1 MSDATPVPVVA
12 ERPAPYVRERVPLR
26 ALLRPLSAS
35 VGLGLLLAAFLY
47 FLQPKFFGLR
57 VFGHGALIGL
67 LIFFACFAAEWLLES
82 WLARR
87 SRGARLIG
95 RGLMY
100 FVAANVGW
108 FSATWIARE
117 LALVHPKVFSA
128 GAKLVLINGIL
139 AVPLAFAFY
148 GYGVLKER
156 LQQSAIRLKEA
167 EFAEKELELARAI
180 QKRLLPAPELEEP
193 AFRLAARNGP
203 ARWVAGDFYDVF
215 RLADGGL
222 GIAVA
227 DVVGKGMGAS
237 LIMASVKAV
246 LPFVAAAVPA
256 SEALRRLNAK
266 LSGELAPRE
275 FVALTFA
282 RYDPATGEVE
292 LSNAG
297 LPDPY
302 LISPG
307 KPPSALSVPGP
318 RFPLGAR
325 PSTAYESLRLT
336 LAAGDRIL
344 FLTDGMPEAPDPR
357 GEPLGYEAFAA
368 MLPPLSSGEPGGGLD
383 GLFARVQSATQ
394 ETREDDWTALL
405 LEHRRNP

>member
-1 MSDATPVPVVA
+1 MSEAAAEPTVA
-12 ERPAPYVRERVPLR
+12 NPPIRYVRERVPLR
-26 ALLRPLSAS
+26 ALVRPASAS
-35 VGLGLLLAAFLY
+35 VGLGLLMAAFLY
-47 FLQPKFFGLR
+47 FLQPNFFRLR

-67 LIFFACFAAEWLLES
+67 IIFFACFGAEWLLEP
-82 WLARR
+82 WLERR

-117 LALVHPKVFSA
+117 LGLVHPKVFSA

-148 GYGVLKER
+148 GYGALKER
-156 LQQSAIRLKEA
+156 LQKSAIRLKEA
-167 EFAEKELELARAI
+167 EFAEKELELARSI

-193 AFRLAARNGP
+193 GFRLAARNGP

-215 RLADGGL
+215 RLADGRL

-246 LPFVAAAVPA
+246 LPFVASGVGAA
-256 SEALRRLNAK
+256 EALRRLNAK
-266 LSGELAPRE
+266 LATELAPRE

-282 RYDPATGEVE
+282 RYEPSSGQIEIA
-292 LSNAG
+292 NAG

-302 LISPG
+302 LISSG
-307 KPPSALSVPGP
+307 APPRALSVPGA

-325 PSTAYESLRLT
+325 ATTSYEELSFRL
-336 LAAGDRIL
+336 APGDRVL

-357 GEPLGYEAFAA
+357 GDPLGYEAFAA

-383 GLFARVQSATQ
+383 GLFARVASATQ

-405 LEHRRNP
+405 LEHRRNT

>member
-1 MSDATPVPVVA
+1 MNASAPPALA
-12 ERPAPYVRERVPLR
+12 EPRARYRRERVPLR
-26 ALLRPLSAS
+26 ALIRPASAS
-35 VGLGLLLAAFLY
+35 VGLGLLMATFLY
-47 FLQPKFFGLR
+47 FLQPSFFRVR

-67 LIFFACFAAEWLLES
+67 LIFLACFGAEWLLEP
-82 WLARR
+82 WLERWT
-87 SRGARLIG
+87 RGARILA

-100 FVAANVGW
+100 FVAANAGW

-117 LALVHPKVFSA
+117 LSLVHPKVFSA
-128 GAKLVLINGIL
+128 GAKLVLVNGIV

-148 GYGVLKER
+148 GYSVLKER

-167 EFAEKELELARAI
+167 EFAEMELELARSI

-215 RLADGGL
+215 RLADGSL
-222 GIAVA
+222 GVAVA

-256 SEALRRLNAK
+256 SEALRRLNGKLAK
-266 LSGELAPRE
+266 ELAPRE
-275 FVALTFA
+275 FVALTYA
-282 RYDPATGEVE
+282 RYDPASGEIE
-292 LSNAG
+292 IANAG

-302 LISPG
+302 VISPG
-307 KPPSALSVPGP
+307 GAARALSVPGP

-325 PSTAYESLRLT
+325 AATAYESLTLT
-336 LAAGDRIL
+336 LAHGERIL
-344 FLTDGMPEAPDPR
+344 FLTDGMPEAPDR
-357 GEPLGYEAFAA
+357 TGEPLGYEAFAA
-368 MLPPLSSGEPGGGLD
+368 MLPPLSAGEPGGVLD

-394 ETREDDWTALL
+394 EIREDDWTALL
-405 LEHRRNP
+405 LEHRGKP